1 LTNDGHPYIDSD
13 VTTGTRL
20 DISLTNSQPY
30 TVAFVGPNLPSGG
43 RFIGGSTQIGK
54 TIMFAGSA
62 LSYSN
67 VTGSGNCVG
76 FCVMNGASSTAEIKD
91 ADETITASGNVGS
104 GTSMSMIGN
113 RGATR
118 NDGTYMME
126 LIIWS
131 GNQTSNK
138 SGIQTDI
145 NTQFSIY

>member
-1 LTNDGHPYIDSD
+1 M
-13 VTTGTRL
+13 GTRL

-30 TVAFVGPNLPSGG
+30 TVAFVGPNAPLGG
-43 RFIGGSTQIGK
+43 RLIGGSTQIGK
-54 TIMFAGSA
+54 TIMFAGSV
-62 LSYSN
+62 LSFSDT
-67 VTGSGNCVG
+67 TGSGNCVG

-91 ADETITASGNVGS
+91 ADETIAESGNVGS

-113 RGATR
+113 RGTTR
-118 NDGTYMME
+118 TDGSYMME
-126 LIIWS
+126 LVIWS